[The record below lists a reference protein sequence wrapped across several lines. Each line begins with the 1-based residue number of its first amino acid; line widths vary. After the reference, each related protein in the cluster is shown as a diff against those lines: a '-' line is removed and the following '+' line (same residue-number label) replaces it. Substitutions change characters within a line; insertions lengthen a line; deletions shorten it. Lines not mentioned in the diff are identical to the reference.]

1 MSVISIGTAVSTLD
15 SQPRQTEAQAL
26 SIPLGSE
33 TLHATRAK
41 NDGTLVTHLSGEGV
55 QVFGAREALKRHPRR
70 VCHPPRK
77 SVFNKKKTRTH
88 ADIYIFS
95 IFVKKS
101 RHPLFRFLLALSYFL
116 EELLSF
122 DLWGRPTT
130 FRVESI
136 SANFDSIG

>member
-1 MSVISIGTAVSTLD
+1 MWSLRCDQAGDKFELLVD
-15 SQPRQTEAQAL
+15 DDEAQAL

-88 ADIYIFS
+88 ADICRKRF
-95 IFVKKS
+95 FLT
-101 RHPLFRFLLALSYFL
+101 LFPAPFAI
-116 EELLSF
+116 LLSF
-122 DLWGRPTT
+122 CFTFFFDSFCIRSCFLWG
-130 FRVESI
+130 I
-136 SANFDSIG
+136 

>member
-1 MSVISIGTAVSTLD
+1 ML
-15 SQPRQTEAQAL
+15 QTEAQAL

-77 SVFNKKKTRTH
+77 LFLTKKKTRFH
-88 ADIYIFS
+88 ADIGEDEGGH
-95 IFVKKS
+95 S
-101 RHPLFRFLLALSYFL
+101 RCCW
-116 EELLSF
+116 ETQKQ
-122 DLWGRPTT
+122 D
-130 FRVESI
+130 
-136 SANFDSIG
+136 